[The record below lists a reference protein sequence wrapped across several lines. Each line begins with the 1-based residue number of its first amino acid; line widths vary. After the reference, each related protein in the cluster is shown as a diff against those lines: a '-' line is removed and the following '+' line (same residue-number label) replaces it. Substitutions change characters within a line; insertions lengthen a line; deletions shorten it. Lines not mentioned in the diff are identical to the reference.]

1 MSDTSK
7 YQVINGTYYAIGTPL
22 KVVDVLERAR
32 QNKTRIVIDLGFTE
46 SNERSTPETL
56 GQSWMETFDT
66 TGYVG
71 RSMGPIKVPLLIPNS
86 RSHGG
91 GQISTTSI
99 VRILTSKGKHV
110 LYEHPNYH
118 KNLENA

>member
-7 YQVINGTYYAIGTPL
+7 YQVINGTYYPIGTPL

-32 QNKTRIVIDLGFTE
+32 MNNTRIIIDLGFTE
-46 SNERSTPETL
+46 SNERSTPDKL
-56 GQSWMETFDT
+56 GQSWMERYNT

-71 RSMGPIKVPLLIPNS
+71 RSMGPIKAPLLVPNS
-86 RSHGG
+86 RSMGG
-91 GQISTTSI
+91 GIILADSI
-99 VRILTSKGKHV
+99 VRILTSQGKHV

-118 KNLENA
+118 QKPENA